1 MGCGCR
7 GEGWGGG
14 ADDGGGQRTERRE
27 GVSLSPGWVI
37 LGKKLTLPSLFL
49 LLTHEKIFKN
59 DL

>member
-1 MGCGCR
+1 MGWR
-7 GEGWGGG
+7 
-14 ADDGGGQRTERRE
+14 ADDGGGQCTERRE

-49 LLTHEKIFKN
+49 LLTHEKVFKN